1 MASGWRQGLAA
12 VALALAALAGLELA
26 ARLLEPRDRRSAAL
40 AFRAPPPKAAGALRI
55 FVFGSSVAWG
65 APVPELGFA
74 AQLEYWLA
82 RSRPDLR
89 VELYNYSVPGRDS
102 ERILDALRGA
112 IGWQPDLLLIEPGFG
127 AFMRDRPLSEA
138 RKWLLRLQRR
148 SALLRLGRRSAF
160 EARGGDAR
168 RATTRRGPY
177 FPEDAEYRERL
188 ASYFADID
196 DMLDVATSARVPLL
210 LLTATSNLADWPP
223 GNRNIA
229 ERVYA
234 QDPGFPAQLDALES
248 TLRQGRLDDAT
259 ARLAE
264 ARARRPE
271 DAALDYWQGKLEQ
284 TRGHAARARELFVCA
299 RDRDPLPWRITS
311 EANDFLRRAAQRD
324 GVALVDAEA
333 ALAAAAL
340 DDLVGLEWIVDNA
353 HLSARG
359 GDVVAAAILQRM
371 AEGGRWLP
379 ADAEALRLPAAER
392 LRQFLGAARAK
403 SSRDLDSQVLAE
415 SALYCMKF
423 PFQKYAIAR
432 RYLEQLAAREA
443 PDWEI
448 WGNLASAAFFLGDL
462 ETGLRELQRA
472 AESGPDEDL
481 LHSRAVPY
489 LAEALERAGL
499 RCAFEAPQAL
509 SCAPSAGAAATAP
522 RSARRRRG
530 PARPSA
536 GSPRRARTRA
546 SRRSRSPRSS
556 R

>member
-26 ARLLEPRDRRSAAL
+26 ARWLEPRDRRSAAL
-40 AFRAPPPKAAGALRI
+40 AFRAPPPKPPGALRI

-82 RSRPDLR
+82 HSRPDLR
-89 VELYNYSVPGRDS
+89 VELFNYSVPGRDS

-112 IGWQPDLLLIEPGFG
+112 IGWQPDLVLLEPGFG
-127 AFMRDRPLSEA
+127 AFLREQPLSEA
-138 RKWLLRLQRR
+138 RKWLLRLQRH
-148 SALLRLGRRSAF
+148 SALLRLGRRGAS

-168 RATTRRGPY
+168 RATALRGPY

-188 ASYFADID
+188 ASYFADIE
-196 DMLDVATSARVPLL
+196 DMLDVAVSERVPLL

-229 ERVYA
+229 ERLYA
-234 QDPGFPAQLDALES
+234 RDPGFPARLDALES
-248 TLRQGRLDDAT
+248 ALRRGRLDQAA

-264 ARARRPE
+264 ARARRSD
-271 DAALDYWQGKLEQ
+271 DAALDYWEGKLEQ
-284 TRGHAARARELFVCA
+284 ARGHSARARELFLRA
-299 RDRDPLPWRITS
+299 RDRDPLPWRIPS
-311 EANDFLRRAAQRD
+311 EANDFLRRAAQRE
-324 GVALVDAEA
+324 GVALIDAEA
-333 ALAAAAL
+333 ALAAAAPGG
-340 DDLVGLEWIVDNA
+340 LVGLEWIVDNA

-359 GDVVAAAILQRM
+359 GDVVAAAILQWM
-371 AEGGRWLP
+371 AEDGRWLP
-379 ADAEALRLPAAER
+379 PDAKVLRRPAGRR
-392 LRQFLGAARAK
+392 LQEFLDAARAK

-423 PFQKYAIAR
+423 PFQKYDIAR
-432 RYLEQLAAREA
+432 RYLEQLARRAT
-443 PDWEI
+443 PDWEL
-448 WGNLASAAFFLGDL
+448 WGNLASAAFFLGDR
-462 ETGLRELQRA
+462 ETGLRELRRA
-472 AESGPDEDL
+472 AESGPGEAL
-481 LHSRAVPY
+481 FRSRAVPY

-499 RCAFEAPQAL
+499 RCELEAPQAL
-509 SCAPSAGAAATAP
+509 SCAPISGAAATAP
-522 RSARRRRG
+522 RPAHRRRG